1 MRSECKENR
10 QIWYVKR
17 NTTRAYMVTK
27 MLFKFSFEIPSAQSK
42 ERNIITYQIHND
54 PQKKKKKKA
63 QLFMSWKS
71 VRHVG
76 QH

>member
-54 PQKKKKKKA
+54 PQKKKKKA